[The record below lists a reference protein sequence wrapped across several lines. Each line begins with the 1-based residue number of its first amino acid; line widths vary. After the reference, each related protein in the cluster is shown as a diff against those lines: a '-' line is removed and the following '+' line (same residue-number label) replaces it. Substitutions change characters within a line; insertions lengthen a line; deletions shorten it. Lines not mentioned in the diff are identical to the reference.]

1 MPGDSSVPPDD
12 PDVPPDQGVPAV
24 PPLGE
29 YIADI
34 EGCVDE
40 LARRLEMKPGRINI
54 KVLAKMFRDTVVQYD
69 ILHQGRPAMF
79 SDLLDVFGPDQSMWA
94 RFASKNS
101 PVGYLI
107 EEFMR
112 KQAEYQDD
120 DQDDQDDDQ
129 DDNRAEVEEA
139 KARIMEV
146 LPGMRSIGGGA
157 FVKAFEI
164 SLRLAQHRPDDDVL
178 RAALDGLVDDGRV
191 TRAPHDYRRYK
202 AADKVA
208 A

>member
-1 MPGDSSVPPDD
+1 MPPGDL
-12 PDVPPDQGVPAV
+12 
-24 PPLGE
+24 PLPGL
-29 YIADI
+29 IRCPVIRPFRRMILMFRPMKVFRRSGSTSRDI
-34 EGCVDE
+34 EGCVEE

-54 KVLAKMFRDTVVQYD
+54 KVLARMFRDTVVQYD

-146 LPGMRSIGGGA
+146 LPGMTSGGGPA

-164 SLRLAQHRPDDDVL
+164 SLSALA
-178 RAALDGLVDDGRV
+178 
-191 TRAPHDYRRYK
+191 APPRQ
-202 AADKVA
+202 
-208 A
+208 